1 MKVRLLT
8 AALAVACTQFTV
20 PAHAQGQYPTQAVKI
35 LVPFSPGSLVDTIT
49 RLYADKLSEQLGQA
63 VIAENKVGSGGMIA
77 TRALLQSPAD
87 GHTLE
92 MVSSSHAINATLY
105 KNLPYDTAK
114 DLACVGV
121 VASSPT
127 VISIS
132 PVLKINT
139 VKDFVQYVK
148 QHPDQLNYGSGG
160 IGTAAHLAGEYFLN
174 RTGTKMVHVP
184 YKGVQEAVMEIM
196 GGRIDLAFP
205 PVSIA
210 MPQMQAGK
218 ITGLAVTGPERSPLL
233 PDTPTA
239 EEAGLANFEY
249 QIWYALLAPRQTPK
263 PVMERLA
270 NELKTVSAMPEI
282 HDKLV
287 AQGITPRD
295 LVLEQCDDYIKNQ
308 IEEQGELVKAS
319 GASAG

>member
-1 MKVRLLT
+1 
-8 AALAVACTQFTV
+8 
-20 PAHAQGQYPTQAVKI
+20 
-35 LVPFSPGSLVDTIT
+35 
-49 RLYADKLSEQLGQA
+49 
-63 VIAENKVGSGGMIA
+63 
-77 TRALLQSPAD
+77 
-87 GHTLE
+87 
-92 MVSSSHAINATLY
+92 
-105 KNLPYDTAK
+105 
-114 DLACVGV
+114 
-121 VASSPT
+121 
-127 VISIS
+127 
-132 PVLKINT
+132 
-139 VKDFVQYVK
+139 
-148 QHPDQLNYGSGG
+148 
-160 IGTAAHLAGEYFLN
+160 
-174 RTGTKMVHVP
+174 
-184 YKGVQEAVMEIM
+184 M
-196 GGRIDLAFP
+196 GGRIDLACP

-270 NELKTVSAMPEI
+270 KELQTVSAMPEI

-308 IEEQGELVKAS
+308 IEAQGELVKAS